1 MDLSMSRST
10 TIVESLVIPHTAF
23 AEAERQIEQCFVF
36 SAAKGEAEGLAIIG
50 ESGTGKTSV
59 LNEFRSRHKAIRGN
73 DGMQVPVLFASVPS
87 APTVKSLAGT
97 MLDALGVPDPER
109 GTENEKTR
117 RLRILMRETGTKM
130 VMIDEFQHFVDQG
143 THKVMHHVAD
153 WLKRLIDDTRS
164 TLVIAGLPSCMAVI
178 DQNTQLARR
187 FLAPIQLPR
196 FQWINPAQRKQFVS
210 ILRSFHTEISKDFD
224 LPDLSSEDMAY
235 RLYLATVG
243 LMNHVAKLLRQALR
257 NTPDQDRPVI
267 TLNDLNIAHMQAIW
281 SIQRIPGLPKPF
293 EAKFRVEKNMD
304 ILDQVSRIGIVNED
318 LVVVSRRGA
327 NRGQEKSL
335 SDILVAK

>member
-1 MDLSMSRST
+1 MDILMNRSN

-23 AEAERQIEQCFVF
+23 AEAERQIEQCFAF
-36 SAAKGEAEGLAIIG
+36 SAAKGEAEGLAVIG

-59 LNEFRSRHKAIRGN
+59 LNEFKSRHRAIRSS
-73 DGMQVPVLFASVPS
+73 DGMEVPILFASVPS
-87 APTVKSLAGT
+87 APTVKSLAGI

-178 DQNTQLARR
+178 DQNPQLARR
-187 FLAPIQLPR
+187 FLAPIQMTR
-196 FQWINPAQRKQFVS
+196 FQWINPAQRKQFVA
-210 ILRSFHTEISKDFD
+210 ILRSFHTEISKDFAI
-224 LPDLSSEDMAY
+224 PDISSEDMAY
-235 RLYLATVG
+235 RVYLATGG
-243 LMNHVAKLLRQALR
+243 LMGYVAKLLRQALR
-257 NTPDQDRPVI
+257 NTLGQDRPVV
-267 TLNDLNIAHMQAIW
+267 TLRDLNVAHMQAIW

-293 EAKFRVEKNMD
+293 EAEFKVEKNMD
-304 ILDQVSRIGIVNED
+304 ILDRVSRIGIVTED
-318 LVVVSRRGA
+318 LAVLSRRSV

-335 SDILVAK
+335 SDILIAK